1 MANPNVTQ
9 EALPIAVGTTY
20 LGFLSQLP
28 PDVVLGSFTGAVI
41 FLLGVSNKP
50 KWQWVLLFTVAF
62 MTGIL
67 GGSGVTSIAAGIFK
81 FLHITDVV
89 MPAGMGSMVA
99 AATVVNFIIW
109 IRDNPTFFFRR
120 GKDSDK
126 GESK

>member
-1 MANPNVTQ
+1 MPSPNVTQ

-41 FLLGVSNKP
+41 FLLGVYNKP

-67 GGSGVTSIAAGIFK
+67 SGSGVCSMAASILAVIHVK
-81 FLHITDVV
+81 NVV
-89 MPAGMGSMVA
+89 MPPGMGAMIA
-99 AATVVNFIIW
+99 AATVVNFIMW

-120 GKDSDK
+120 GKSTDK
-126 GESK
+126 GEAA

>member
-1 MANPNVTQ
+1 M
-9 EALPIAVGTTY
+9 AVGATY

-50 KWQWVLLFTVAF
+50 KWQWLLLFTVAF

-67 GGSGVTSIAAGIFK
+67 GGSGVCSMVTSIFAVIHVK
-81 FLHITDVV
+81 DVV
-89 MPAGMGSMVA
+89 LPPGMGAMLA
-99 AATVVNFIIW
+99 AATVVNFIMW

-120 GKDSDK
+120 GKSTDN
-126 GESK
+126 GEGA

>member
-1 MANPNVTQ
+1 MANANVTQ

-50 KWQWVLLFTVAF
+50 KWQWVLLFTIAF

-67 GGSGVTSIAAGIFK
+67 GGSGVTSIAASIFAV
-81 FLHITDVV
+81 FGVTGVI
-89 MPAGMGSMVA
+89 MPPGMGSMVA
-99 AATVVNFIIW
+99 AATVVNFIVW
-109 IRDNPTFFFRR
+109 IRDNPVFFFRR
-120 GKDSDK
+120 GKDPEK
-126 GESK
+126 GEGA

>member
-1 MANPNVTQ
+1 MSNPTVTQ

-28 PDVVLGSFTGAVI
+28 PDVVLGAFTGAVI

-67 GGSGVTSIAAGIFK
+67 GGSGVCSMAASILALIHVK
-81 FLHITDVV
+81 DVI
-89 MPAGMGSMVA
+89 MPPGMGSMVA
-99 AATVVNFIIW
+99 AATVINFIGW
-109 IRDNPTFFFRR
+109 IRDNPNFFFRR
-120 GKDSDK
+120 GKDK
-126 GESK
+126 EGNA